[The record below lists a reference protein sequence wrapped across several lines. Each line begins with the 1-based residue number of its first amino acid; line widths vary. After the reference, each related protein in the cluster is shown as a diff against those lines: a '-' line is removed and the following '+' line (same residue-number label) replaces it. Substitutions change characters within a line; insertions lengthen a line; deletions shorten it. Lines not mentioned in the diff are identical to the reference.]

1 MENIAPIQIAEPKR
15 EKRAAVTAAYRRGYA
30 DALEDMRKRQRE
42 KKRRRQYFIMQKL
55 NGIALLAFTALAVY
69 ILEGDATIAILT
81 VPLALYMIFSREMCI
96 VNRYYW
102 ETKERDKRNDKN
114 YFCFISLPSSD
125 VPLSNSPNESYNF

>member
-42 KKRRRQYFIMQKL
+42 KKRRRQYFIIQKL

-96 VNRYYW
+96 VNWGLRKPQALYSQSKQLLLKV
-102 ETKERDKRNDKN
+102 EVQRNT
-114 YFCFISLPSSD
+114 
-125 VPLSNSPNESYNF
+125 

>member
-1 MENIAPIQIAEPKR
+1 MENIAPIQIAETKR

-42 KKRRRQYFIMQKL
+42 KKRRRQYFIIQKL

-96 VNRYYW
+96 VNSYYW
-102 ETKERDKRNDKN
+102 ETKERETNGRKDDTA
-114 YFCFISLPSSD
+114 Y
-125 VPLSNSPNESYNF
+125 

>member
-102 ETKERDKRNDKN
+102 ETKEMDKRNDKN
-114 YFCFISLPSSD
+114 FRA
-125 VPLSNSPNESYNF
+125 VRGNR

>member
-15 EKRAAVTAAYRRGYA
+15 AAVTAAYKRGYA

-42 KKRRRQYFIMQKL
+42 KKRRRQYFIIQKL
-55 NGIALLAFTALAVY
+55 NGIALLAFTALAAY

-96 VNRYYW
+96 VNSYYW
-102 ETKERDKRNDKN
+102 ETKERKEH
-114 YFCFISLPSSD
+114 
-125 VPLSNSPNESYNF
+125 ESGIDRRRRA

>member
-42 KKRRRQYFIMQKL
+42 KKRRRQYFIIQKL

-69 ILEGDATIAILT
+69 ILEGDATIAILK
-81 VPLALYMIFSREMCI
+81 MCI
-96 VNRYYW
+96 
-102 ETKERDKRNDKN
+102 RDRPLTGKGFWNSWPKKVWMWRDS
-114 YFCFISLPSSD
+114 ISLTGTMRNRKNVWMS
-125 VPLSNSPNESYNF
+125 

>member
-1 MENIAPIQIAEPKR
+1 MKITRAPPREREAGNGEYSPIQIAEPKR

-42 KKRRRQYFIMQKL
+42 KKRRRQYFIIQKL

-96 VNRYYW
+96 VNSYYW
-102 ETKERDKRNDKN
+102 ETKERETNGRKDDTA
-114 YFCFISLPSSD
+114 Y
-125 VPLSNSPNESYNF
+125 

>member
-42 KKRRRQYFIMQKL
+42 KKRRRQYFIIQKL

-81 VPLALYMIFSREMCI
+81 VPLALYMIFSRGMCI
-96 VNRYYW
+96 VNSYYW
-102 ETKERDKRNDKN
+102 ETKERETNGRKDDTA
-114 YFCFISLPSSD
+114 Y
-125 VPLSNSPNESYNF
+125 

>member
-42 KKRRRQYFIMQKL
+42 KKRRRQYFIIQKL

-69 ILEGDATIAILT
+69 ILEGD
-81 VPLALYMIFSREMCI
+81 
-96 VNRYYW
+96 
-102 ETKERDKRNDKN
+102 
-114 YFCFISLPSSD
+114 
-125 VPLSNSPNESYNF
+125 SYNSNFNSAVSVVYDFQPGNVHSE